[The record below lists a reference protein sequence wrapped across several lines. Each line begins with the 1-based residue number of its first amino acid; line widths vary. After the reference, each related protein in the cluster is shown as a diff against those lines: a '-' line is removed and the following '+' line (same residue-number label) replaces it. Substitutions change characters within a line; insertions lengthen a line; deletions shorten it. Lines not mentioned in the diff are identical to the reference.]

1 MRLIFGTS
9 ARMLWAFRAEGG
21 KSMSPESEFA
31 SIADASRPNAGRI
44 YDYLLGGNHNFE
56 IDRQAAE
63 QLLQVAPEM
72 PKWVRLVRWFLGE
85 AVRRLAE
92 EGFTA
97 FVDFASGLPT
107 VDHIHQVAPRGT
119 KVAYSDIDPVTVA
132 YAQDLVKQERNV
144 LYVECDAADP
154 ERLLTS
160 GAFSALFGD
169 QRKVAI
175 GFNGICWFLP
185 DEKIA
190 RSLSVLYDWAGPGS
204 KLFLS
209 DLDLGSLSAAS
220 KGTLEFYKKVGQPV
234 FTRTVTTLQKMVGKW
249 SAEDTGFRPLDE
261 WVGLDKNSVAEG
273 IERMGGGELKGAILS
288 K

>member
-1 MRLIFGTS
+1 
-9 ARMLWAFRAEGG
+9 
-21 KSMSPESEFA
+21 MSPENDFA

-56 IDRQAAE
+56 IDRQSAQ

-85 AVRRLAE
+85 AVRRLIK

-107 VDHIHQVAPRGT
+107 VDHIHQVAPKET
-119 KVAYSDIDPVTVA
+119 KVVYSDIDPVTVA
-132 YAQDLVKQERNV
+132 YAQDLVKDEKNV
-144 LYVECDAADP
+144 LYVECNAAEP
-154 ERLLTS
+154 EKLLS
-160 GAFSALFGD
+160 SRAFASLFGD
-169 QRKVAI
+169 QRRVAI

-185 DEKIA
+185 DDKIA
-190 RSLSVLYDWAGPGS
+190 GSLSTLYDWAAPGS

-220 KGTLEFYKKVGQPV
+220 KGTLDFYKKVGQPV
-234 FTRTVTTLQKMVGKW
+234 FTRNVATLQKLVGKW
-249 SAEDTGFRPLDE
+249 KADDPGYLSLDE
-261 WVGLDKNSVAEG
+261 WVGLDKESIAEG